1 MRTDILKG
9 DILHLDPIGRP
20 VEGDEVAVSNGPEW
34 PLTSS
39 PNVGKR
45 QHGLAPHP
53 IRQRARER
61 SRDGTHQGADPQER
75 TNHGRAKTE

>member
-9 DILHLDPIGRP
+9 DILHLDTIRRP

-39 PNVGKR
+39 PNVVKFAFGKFAHYCGR
-45 QHGLAPHP
+45 PVV
-53 IRQRARER
+53 RAR
-61 SRDGTHQGADPQER
+61 SRHEKASKKHT
-75 TNHGRAKTE
+75 AK